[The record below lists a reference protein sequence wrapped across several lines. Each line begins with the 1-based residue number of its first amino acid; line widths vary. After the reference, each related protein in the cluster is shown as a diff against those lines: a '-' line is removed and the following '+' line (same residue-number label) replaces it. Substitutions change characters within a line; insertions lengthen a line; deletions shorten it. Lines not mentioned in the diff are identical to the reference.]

1 MQDAFEAHEE
11 MLRAQ
16 ELEAAKQM
24 ALKYVSVRMRTKLE
38 VAEYLQKKGCNQS
51 QIQEVT
57 AFLIEYHYLDDA
69 AYCRAWIHDK
79 IAFHPCGR
87 KKMEAE
93 LSKKIRDRQLI
104 AICLEELFSEEAE
117 LELALSA
124 AKQKLR
130 SAAGRKSIS
139 REKLARF
146 LYTRGYGGNII
157 SQVCKTVMN
166 HSDTA
171 NEQMAD
177 DMFCSDE
184 F

>member
-1 MQDAFEAHEE
+1 MQDAFETHEELLRAHE
-11 MLRAQ
+11 
-16 ELEAAKQM
+16 LESAKQM

-57 AFLIEYHYLDDA
+57 AFLTEYHYLDDT

-104 AICLEELFSEEAE
+104 AISLEEFFSEEAE

-124 AKQKLR
+124 AEQKMR
-130 SAAGRKSIS
+130 STTGRKSIS

-146 LYTRGYGGNII
+146 LYARGYGSNII
-157 SQVCKTVMN
+157 SQACKMVLN
-166 HSDTA
+166 HSDTV
-171 NEQMAD
+171 NEQIVD